1 MTGSNSFW
9 FAKSDTGFYN
19 DVVGQSLRFNDGDS
33 SYLKKTFGSSGS
45 RKKWTFSAWV
55 KKSTLDI
62 DGYLMGVGTGSAFEF
77 IKISNSSTDALE
89 YAYWNGSAYAY
100 QIRTTHLFRDT
111 TAWYHVVIAVDTT
124 QSTASNRVK
133 FYVNGTQITDFSIS
147 SYPSED
153 ADTQTT
159 HSLDTRIGS
168 GIGGNYFDGYMADV
182 HLIDGSQLAP
192 TSFGE
197 TKNGAWIPI
206 DTSGLTYGT
215 NGFKLNFSQDFTGG
229 SLNTVGGG
237 NIIHS
242 DSSSFDIGSGD
253 DFTIEFFFLSRDLG
267 TGTGSDDYGNFMGEY
282 ATSGPHLS
290 IGYDFRSE
298 QDIYLYV
305 GNGSALYWQ
314 LADDTLKENEWNH
327 LAIQR
332 DGTVLRAWMNGTRMT
347 TIADAASNT
356 GFTLTSGKA
365 TDFNTAYDLS
375 EFNIGDHNNGQR
387 AHTGWISNVRLVV
400 GDGNNVYANSDSN
413 ITVPTST
420 LTKVTGTKLLSC
432 TNSTLGDDISD
443 ENNDAT
449 NNSAVVSRLTP
460 FGSQFWQDK
469 SGTGNHFDFAN
480 FNYYDVVID
489 NPENN
494 FATLLPERSG
504 ENKSS
509 QTFSEGNLQWTS
521 SAYGYNSTG
530 SSINIPTSGKWYFE
544 VYVKTHGTGE
554 SHDFGVGIQGVKFDS
569 MSKTDP
575 ATATYGDS
583 THYITRRDFGSRIE
597 KNLGNVYIGT
607 NPGTG
612 TPDEDDSTVN
622 YNAGKIV
629 QVAFDADSGKVY
641 WGLDNTYWDDDVST
655 DGNPSAGTNETTSL
669 TTGVEYFL
677 TLQQYSNTYV
687 TVTNFGQ
694 DSSFAGNKTAQ
705 GNKDTND
712 IGDFYYAVPT
722 GYQALCSA
730 NLPEPTISPN
740 ADTQATDHFD
750 TFLFSGDGNNP
761 RTLAHG
767 LDFTPDWIWQKNRSS
782 SWYHRLVD
790 SSRGYAKDLFTN
802 VSNAEEAS
810 NSGGDITAVDAT
822 NMTLQGSSHN
832 NDINGSGENFVMWN
846 WRANGGT
853 TTTNDASATGVGTI
867 DSVYQA
873 NTTAG
878 FSIVTYTGTGSAGS
892 IAHGL
897 GGVPE
902 VMFIKNRDASHSWSG
917 TYHHKMATDPE
928 TDYLNL
934 SGTGAV
940 VDDSTIWNDTAPTS
954 TVFTV
959 GTASNTG
966 SSDAFVA
973 YLFRGIEGYSKFGRY
988 TGNGSADGTY
998 VHLGFKPALFV
1009 AKSTGTENWIVLD
1022 NKRPGYNPTGN
1033 YLYWNLSNAEGG
1045 AGGEYIDLL
1054 SNGVKLR
1061 TTGASANGSANFVYM
1076 AWAEMPFKYSL
1087 GR

>member
-9 FAKSDTGFYN
+9 FAKSDTSFYN
-19 DVVGQSLRFNDGDS
+19 NVVGQSLRFNDGDS

-153 ADTQTT
+153 ADTQIT
-159 HSLDTRIGS
+159 HSVDTRIGS

-206 DTSGLTYGT
+206 DTSGLTFGT

-253 DFTIEFFFLSRDLG
+253 DFTIEFFFLSKDLG

-347 TIADAASNT
+347 TIVDAASNT
-356 GFTLTSGKA
+356 GFTLTDGKA
-365 TDFNTAYDLS
+365 TDFNTAWDLS

-449 NNSAVVSRLTP
+449 NNGAVVSRLTP

-494 FATLLPERSG
+494 FATLLSERSG

-521 SAYGYNSTG
+521 STYGYNSTG
-530 SSINIPTSGKWYFE
+530 SSINIPTTGKWYFE
-544 VYVKTHGTGE
+544 CYVKTAGSAT

-583 THYITRRDFGSRIE
+583 TLYITRNDFGSRIE

-607 NPGTG
+607 SGSA
-612 TPDEDDSTVN
+612 STVN
-622 YNAGKIV
+622 FVAGDIIS
-629 QVAFDADSGKVY
+629 VAFDADSGKVF
-641 WGLDNTYWDDDVST
+641 WGKNNVFWDDDVST

-669 TTGVEYFL
+669 TTGVEYFF

-687 TVTNFGQ
+687 SVSNFGQ

-705 GNKDTND
+705 GNKDAND
-712 IGDFYYAVPT
+712 IGDFYYTVPT
-722 GYQALCSA
+722 DYLALCSA
-730 NLPEPTISPN
+730 NLPEPAVGPN
-740 ADTQATDHFD
+740 STTQPTSHFIPYSYTADNTDNKARTGMGFQPD
-750 TFLFSGDGNNP
+750 LLWFKDRTSAFSN
-761 RTLAHG
+761 TL
-767 LDFTPDWIWQKNRSS
+767 
-782 SWYHRLVD
+782 YD
-790 SSRGYAKDLFTN
+790 SSRGANKYLQTN
-802 VSNAEEAS
+802 NANAENTS
-810 NSGGDITAVDAT
+810 SDLMSSFDSDGFTTQTDSSSGNLLNYSTDNYITWSWKA
-822 NMTLQGSSHN
+822 
-832 NDINGSGENFVMWN
+832 NGS
-846 WRANGGT
+846 T
-853 TTTNDASATGVGTI
+853 TTTNDASATSVGTI

-878 FSIVTYTGTGSAGS
+878 FSIVTYTGTGSAGT

-897 GGVPE
+897 GAVPK
-902 VMFIKNRDASHSWSG
+902 FIIIKNRDDGSSNWRVYHANSGAS
-917 TYHHKMATDPE
+917 DPE
-928 TDYLNL
+928 TDYLYLNL
-934 SGTGAV
+934 TNSLADGV
-940 VDDSTIWNDTAPTS
+940 YMNDTAPTS
-954 TVFTV
+954 SVFSI
-959 GTASNTG
+959 GTHNDVG
-966 SSDAFVA
+966 SSGDDYVA
-973 YLFRGIEGYSKFGRY
+973 YLWAEVDGMSKFGRY

-1009 AKSTGTENWIVLD
+1009 AKSTGAENWIVLD
-1022 NKRPGYNPTGN
+1022 NARPGYNPTGN
-1033 YLYWNLSNAEGG
+1033 YIYWNLSNAEGG
-1045 AGGEYIDLL
+1045 AGGEYVDLL

-1061 TTGASANGSANFVYM
+1061 TTGASVNGSANFVYM

>member
-9 FAKSDTGFYN
+9 FANPSSGFYN
-19 DVVGQSLRFNDGDS
+19 GVATQSLRFDDGS
-33 SYLKKTFGSSGS
+33 STYLNKTFGSSGS
-45 RKKWTFSAWV
+45 RNKWTFSAWV

-62 DGYLMGVGTGSAFEF
+62 DGYLIGVGTGSAFEL
-77 IKISNSSTDALE
+77 IKISNSSTDQLE

-100 QIRTTHLFRDT
+100 QVRATALFRDT
-111 TAWYHVVIAVDTT
+111 TNWYHVVIAADTT

-133 FYVNGTQITDFSIS
+133 FYVNGTQLTDFSIS

-153 ADTQTT
+153 ADTQIN
-159 HSLDTRIGS
+159 HSVDTRIGS
-168 GIGGNYFDGYMADV
+168 GIGGNYFDGYMAEV
-182 HLIDGSQLAP
+182 NFIDGSQLAP

-197 TKNGAWIPI
+197 TKNGAWIPK
-206 DTSGLTYGT
+206 DTSGLTFGT
-215 NGFKLNFSQDFTGG
+215 NGYRLQFKQT
-229 SLNTVGGG
+229 
-237 NIIHS
+237 
-242 DSSSFDIGSGD
+242 
-253 DFTIEFFFLSRDLG
+253 G
-267 TGTGSDDYGNFMGEY
+267 TGTAS
-282 ATSGPHLS
+282 TST
-290 IGYDFRSE
+290 IG
-298 QDIYLYV
+298 
-305 GNGSALYWQ
+305 
-314 LADDTLKENEWNH
+314 ADT
-327 LAIQR
+327 
-332 DGTVLRAWMNGTRMT
+332 
-347 TIADAASNT
+347 
-356 GFTLTSGKA
+356 
-365 TDFNTAYDLS
+365 
-375 EFNIGDHNNGQR
+375 
-387 AHTGWISNVRLVV
+387 
-400 GDGNNVYANSDSN
+400 ANSNHFTSNNLSAHDSN
-413 ITVPTST
+413 MPDS
-420 LTKVTGTKLLSC
+420 
-432 TNSTLGDDISD
+432 
-443 ENNDAT
+443 
-449 NNSAVVSRLTP
+449 
-460 FGSQFWQDK
+460 
-469 SGTGNHFDFAN
+469 
-480 FNYYDVVID
+480 
-489 NPENN
+489 PENN
-494 FATLLPERSG
+494 FATLLQKRSG
-504 ENKSS
+504 ENASS

-554 SHDFGVGIQGVKFDS
+554 SHDFGVGLQGVKLDS

-655 DGNPSAGTNETTSL
+655 DGNPSSGTNETTSL

-740 ADTQATDHFD
+740 ADTQATDHFN

-767 LDFTPDWIWQKNRSS
+767 LNFTPDWIWQKNRSS

-846 WRANGGT
+846 WKANGGT
-853 TTTNDASATGVGTI
+853 TTTNDASATSVGTI

-897 GGVPE
+897 GGTPE
-902 VMFIKNRDASHSWSG
+902 VMIIKNRSEAHSWSG
-917 TYHHKMATDPE
+917 TYHHKMASDPE

-934 SGTGAV
+934 SGTSGV

-966 SSDAFVA
+966 SSDNFVG
-973 YLFRGIEGYSKFGRY
+973 YFFRGISGYSKFGSY
-988 TGNGSADGTY
+988 IGNGSADGPY
-998 VHLGFKPALFV
+998 VHLGFRPAWLMV
-1009 AKSTGTENWIVLD
+1009 KEASASGEDWMMWD
-1022 NKRPGYNPTGN
+1022 NKRATHNEVFSH
-1033 YLYWNLSNAEGG
+1033 LYANTADDEQGTSGG
-1045 AGGEYIDLL
+1045 STRKIDFL
-1054 SNGVKLR
+1054 SNGFK
-1061 TTGASANGSANFVYM
+1061 TTVSHDSTNTSGNTYIYM
-1076 AWAEMPFKYSL
+1076 AFAEMPEKYSNA
-1087 GR
+1087 R